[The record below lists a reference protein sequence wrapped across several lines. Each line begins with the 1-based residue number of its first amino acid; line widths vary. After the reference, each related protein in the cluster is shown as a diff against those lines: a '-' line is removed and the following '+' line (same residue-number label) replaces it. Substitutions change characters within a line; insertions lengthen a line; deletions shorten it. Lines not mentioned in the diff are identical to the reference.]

1 MFEKLHRL
9 FFESEREPFPDF
21 LRGVAIILMIQIHII
36 ENLLLQDPVYHLFE
50 KWSYYSGGIPAA
62 PVFVILMGYF
72 QAKTNSNFFKEI
84 KRGINLIL
92 LGLILN
98 VLLNLSLIYKYLN
111 AQLEVDIF
119 SYIFGVDILLFAG
132 LSFIFLAFIKRVFKK
147 NYYLLLLI
155 IIVHLLNYLLLNI
168 QVENQTL
175 RYVLSFF
182 FRVSDWS
189 YFPLISWISF
199 PIFGMYLS
207 NSGLLKKILDKKFP
221 DLLWIVY
228 LILFFALLDYGLNN
242 SFDLNSYYSM
252 RFDFFLYSLFV
263 IFGWM
268 KFWKSTL
275 EKFPDNLFTGYIIWI
290 GRNVTAVY
298 FFQWIIIG
306 NITTYLYKSIT
317 LNSCIVIFGMVLF
330 SVSICT
336 YLYNL
341 SRS

>member
-1 MFEKLHRL
+1 MLEKLHNL
-9 FFESEREPFPDF
+9 FFESEREAFPDF

-36 ENLLLQDPVYHLFE
+36 ENLLLQDSAYYLFE
-50 KWSYYSGGIPAA
+50 KWSYFLGGIPAA
-62 PVFVILMGYF
+62 PVFVMLMGYF
-72 QAKTNSNFFKEI
+72 QAKSKSNLFKEI

-98 VLLNLSLIYKYLN
+98 LLLNLSLIYRYLD
-111 AQLEVDIF
+111 AQIEVDIF
-119 SYIFGVDILLFAG
+119 SYIFGVDILFFAG
-132 LSFIFLAFIKRVFKK
+132 LSYILLAFVKRVFKK

-155 IIVHLLNYLLLNI
+155 IIVHFLNYLLLNI
-168 QVENQTL
+168 QVGNQPL
-175 RYVLSFF
+175 QYILSFF
-182 FRVSDWS
+182 FRVSDWA

-207 NSGLLKKILDKKFP
+207 NSGLLEKILDKKFP
-221 DLLWIVY
+221 DLFWIVY
-228 LILFFALLDYGLNN
+228 LILFFLSLDYGLKN

-252 RFDFFLYSLFV
+252 KFDLFLYSLFV
-263 IFGWM
+263 IFGWA
-268 KFWKSTL
+268 KILKTL
-275 EKFPDNLFTGYIIWI
+275 FEKFADNLFTGYLNWI

-317 LNSCIVIFGMVLF
+317 LSSCFIIFGIVLF
-330 SVSICT
+330 SVSVCT